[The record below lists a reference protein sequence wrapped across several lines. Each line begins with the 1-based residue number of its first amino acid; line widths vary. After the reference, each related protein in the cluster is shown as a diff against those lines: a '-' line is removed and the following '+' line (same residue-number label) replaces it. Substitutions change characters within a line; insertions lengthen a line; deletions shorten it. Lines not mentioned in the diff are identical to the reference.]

1 MKMMKKNYRKMEE
14 IIYRKAVTEDC
25 HELSILKRDV
35 WNTTYQGIY
44 PQEKLDNYDVQ
55 KNEEILKGIVLNP
68 EIDLYVAQ
76 KQKKL
81 LGFMTCGK
89 PYRLF
94 NEYNQEVALLY
105 ILKEFQRRGIGRHFI
120 ELAKEETRK
129 KGFDEFILSVNSK
142 NENAIAFYLAMGGII
157 ICDDGGQKRFLFKV

>member
-1 MKMMKKNYRKMEE
+1 MEE
-14 IIYRKAVTEDC
+14 IIYRKAVAEDC

-94 NEYNQEVALLY
+94 NES
-105 ILKEFQRRGIGRHFI
+105 
-120 ELAKEETRK
+120 KEETRK

>member
-1 MKMMKKNYRKMEE
+1 MEE
-14 IIYRKAVTEDC
+14 IIYRKAVAEDC

-129 KGFDEFILSVNSK
+129 KGFDELYYLLIQKMKMQLRFILPWA
-142 NENAIAFYLAMGGII
+142 E
-157 ICDDGGQKRFLFKV
+157 